1 MSRMNKFLKLNLQ
14 FFAADTGMSFQTKE
28 GVQLTASEF
37 LEYKKLQKE
46 QEIKTNRPFV
56 GNGSDGTKTAGQIF
70 VESQAYK
77 NFLSNGQNTS
87 DNVAIPAFPTKALLT
102 SIGADGGLMRP
113 NQIIGAGQPPMNLRN
128 LLAVSPTTNNA
139 VEYIRET
146 GFVNSSAVAPEGTLK
161 PQSDITFES
170 VTALVRTIAHWLP
183 ATRQVIADVP
193 AMRNHIDMRL
203 MYGLSVTEEAQI
215 LYGDGTGENI
225 EGIMVNGA
233 VQTYTPLAEDTKID
247 TLRKAMTRTY
257 LSGFPPTGIVLNPID
272 WQDIELSKGTDGHY
286 IFMSVNNGAE
296 TRLFRVPVA
305 LSTSMVEGSFLTGA
319 FGLGAQL
326 FDREA
331 ANIRISEHHADYFA
345 RNMLAILCEERI
357 ALTIPRPEA
366 FVKGTFEPVV

>member
-1 MSRMNKFLKLNLQ
+1 MNKFLKLNLQ
-14 FFAADTGMSFQTKE
+14 FFAADTGISFQTKE

-46 QEIKTNRPFV
+46 QETKNNRPFV
-56 GNGSDGTKTAGQIF
+56 GNGAGRTKTAGEIF

-77 NFLSNGQNTS
+77 NFLSNGQNSS
-87 DNVAIPAFPTKALLT
+87 DNVAIPAFPTKALVT
-102 SIGADGGLMRP
+102 SLDINGGLMGP
-113 NQIIGAGQPPMNLRN
+113 NQIIGAGQPPMNLRS

-161 PQSDITFES
+161 AQSDITFES

-225 EGIMVNGA
+225 EGIMVNGD

-257 LSGFPPTGIVLNPID
+257 LSGFPPTGVVLNPID
-272 WQDIELSKGTDGHY
+272 WQDIELSKGADGHY

-296 TRLFRVPVA
+296 TRMFRIPVA
-305 LSTSMVEGSFLTGA
+305 LSTSMVEGSFLCGA